1 VRQQHHRRNPL
12 ALAVL
17 ALLYE
22 RPMHPYEVA
31 QTLRQRHKH
40 ESIRLNYGSL
50 YGVVEGLE
58 RRRLV
63 EARATVREGKRPER
77 TVYGIT
83 ERGLRELVDWMSE
96 LVSTPTKEYPQ
107 FEAALSLLPALPP
120 DLAVEL
126 LEQRVLNLDVILTQK
141 RAAVAA
147 TAEMGLPRLFV
158 LENEYAIA
166 MLAAERDHTAALA
179 AEVAAG
185 TLDGIEEW
193 RTWFGPDSTVF
204 DPAGDHLE
212 PDGGDES
219 ARFRAPWADAAAAR
233 RRTRE
238 LEESTSRALAEVDE
252 LRAQA
257 KRTKAA
263 AKEVTADV
271 KAAAKATVRRP
282 RRRPSDG

>member
-1 VRQQHHRRNPL
+1 MGRWRRSNPL

-50 YGVVEGLE
+50 YGVVDGLE
-58 RRRLV
+58 RQRLV
-63 EARATVREGKRPER
+63 QARETVREGKRPER

-83 ERGLRELVDWMSE
+83 ERGIRELVDWMSE
-96 LVSTPTKEYPQ
+96 LVSTPAKEYPQ

-120 DLAVEL
+120 DLAAEL
-126 LEQRVLNLDVILTQK
+126 LEHRVLELDVILTQK
-141 RAAVAA
+141 RASLAA

-158 LENEYAIA
+158 LEAEYAIA
-166 MLAAERDHTAALA
+166 MLGAERDHTAALA
-179 AEVAAG
+179 REVAEG

-193 RTWFGPDSTVF
+193 RSWFGPDSTVF
-204 DPAGDHLE
+204 DPEGDHV
-212 PDGGDES
+212 DEDEGTS
-219 ARFRAPWADAAAAR
+219 RFGVRAPWSDAAASR
-233 RRTRE
+233 RRT
-238 LEESTSRALAEVDE
+238 LAEAGARVVAEAEE

-263 AKEVTADV
+263 AKDV
-271 KAAAKATVRRP
+271 KAAAKAEARRP
-282 RRRPSDG
+282 RRRPSDT